1 MVQCHNQT
9 QLTVENVHFGFLLK
23 VDEADRE
30 RKLHITV
37 HLWQQEQKAEKPH
50 TNSQNKQRN

>member
-9 QLTVENVHFGFLLK
+9 QLTVEIHFGFLLK

-30 RKLHITV
+30 RKLDITV
-37 HLWQQEQKAEKPH
+37 HLWQQEQKAEKPY

>member
-9 QLTVENVHFGFLLK
+9 QLTVEIHFDFLLK

-30 RKLHITV
+30 RKLDITV
-37 HLWQQEQKAEKPH
+37 HLWQQEQKAEKPY